1 MHVNKLHF
9 MKQNI
14 LLISIAMCGLLSSC
28 NMGKDKSNDGIATGT
43 DSSMM
48 NNTPSAPT
56 PLATKTDSG
65 VTKNSVSKNNSDSGV
80 TNRTDN
86 VTTVNMPAA
95 DVDTTRSKM
104 VVKPNLAKK
113 GKKGSVKININTPS
127 SKKEVNADKDG
138 YYTNAEVLPSFP
150 GGQRA
155 LENFFEK
162 NIQYPAEASENGVE
176 GLVNIVFLVDETG
189 KVSSPK
195 VVSSNIGYGIE
206 KEAMRVFSKMPTWT
220 AGKIKG
226 KNVKTKYTLPINFR
240 LD

>member
-1 MHVNKLHF
+1 
-9 MKQNI
+9 MKHNI
-14 LLISIAMCGLLSSC
+14 LLITIAMCGLLSSC
-28 NMGKDKSNDGIATGT
+28 NMGKDKSNDAIVTGT

-65 VTKNSVSKNNSDSGV
+65 ITKNSGAKNNSDSVGV
-80 TNRTDN
+80 NKTDN
-86 VTTVNMPAA
+86 GTTVNMPAA
-95 DVDTTRSKM
+95 DVDTTRSKI

-113 GKKGSVKININTPS
+113 GKKGSVKINTNTPS
-127 SKKEVNADKDG
+127 STNKEVNADKDG
-138 YYTNAEVLPSFP
+138 YYTNVEVLPAFP

-226 KNVKTKYTLPINFR
+226 KNVKTKYTLPVNFR

>member
-1 MHVNKLHF
+1 

-14 LLISIAMCGLLSSC
+14 LLIIAMCGLLSSC
-28 NMGKDKSNDGIATGT
+28 NMGKDKSNEVIETGT

-48 NNTPSAPT
+48 SNTPSSPAPLT
-56 PLATKTDSG
+56 TKIDSSVKNNTDS
-65 VTKNSVSKNNSDSGV
+65 VSNRTNNSA
-80 TNRTDN
+80 N
-86 VTTVNMPAA
+86 VNMPAA

-104 VVKPNLAKK
+104 VAKPNLAKK
-113 GKKGSVKININTPS
+113 GKKGSVKININTAS

-138 YYTNAEVLPSFP
+138 YYANAEILPSFP

-162 NIQYPAEASENGVE
+162 NIQYPAEASDNGVE
-176 GLVNIVFLVDETG
+176 GIVNIVFLVDEKG
-189 KVSSPK
+189 KVTSPK

-206 KEAMRVFSKMPTWT
+206 KEAMRVFNKMPTWT

-226 KNVKTKYTLPINFR
+226 KNVKTKYTLPVNFK

>member
-1 MHVNKLHF
+1 

-14 LLISIAMCGLLSSC
+14 LLIIAMCGLLSSC
-28 NMGKDKSNDGIATGT
+28 NMGKDKSNEVIETGT

-48 NNTPSAPT
+48 SNTPSSPAPLT
-56 PLATKTDSG
+56 TKIDSSVKNSTDS
-65 VTKNSVSKNNSDSGV
+65 VSNRTNNSA
-80 TNRTDN
+80 N
-86 VTTVNMPAA
+86 VNMPAA

-104 VVKPNLAKK
+104 VAKPNLAKK
-113 GKKGSVKININTPS
+113 GKKGSVKININTAS

-138 YYTNAEVLPSFP
+138 YYANAEILPSFP

-162 NIQYPAEASENGVE
+162 NIQYPAEASDNGVE
-176 GLVNIVFLVDETG
+176 GIVNIVFLVDEKG
-189 KVSSPK
+189 KVTSPK

-206 KEAMRVFSKMPTWT
+206 KEAMRVFNKMPTWT

-226 KNVKTKYTLPINFR
+226 KNVKTKYTLPVNFR

>member
-1 MHVNKLHF
+1 

-14 LLISIAMCGLLSSC
+14 LLIIAMCGLLSSC
-28 NMGKDKSNDGIATGT
+28 NMGKDKSNEVIETGT

-48 NNTPSAPT
+48 SNTPSSPAPLT
-56 PLATKTDSG
+56 TKIDSSVKNSTDS
-65 VTKNSVSKNNSDSGV
+65 VSNRTNNSA
-80 TNRTDN
+80 N
-86 VTTVNMPAA
+86 VNMPAA

-104 VVKPNLAKK
+104 VAKPNLAKK
-113 GKKGSVKININTPS
+113 GKKGSVKININTAS

-138 YYTNAEVLPSFP
+138 YYANAEILPSFP

-162 NIQYPAEASENGVE
+162 NIQYPAEASDNGVE
-176 GLVNIVFLVDETG
+176 GIVNIVFLVDEKG
-189 KVSSPK
+189 KVTSPK

-206 KEAMRVFSKMPTWT
+206 KEAMRVFNKMPTWT

-226 KNVKTKYTLPINFR
+226 KNVKTKYTLPVNFK

>member
-1 MHVNKLHF
+1 

-14 LLISIAMCGLLSSC
+14 LLIIAMCGLLSSC
-28 NMGKDKSNDGIATGT
+28 NMGKDKSNEVIETGT

-48 NNTPSAPT
+48 SNTPSSPAPLT
-56 PLATKTDSG
+56 TKIDSSVKNNTDS
-65 VTKNSVSKNNSDSGV
+65 VSNRTNNSA
-80 TNRTDN
+80 N
-86 VTTVNMPAA
+86 VNMPAA

-104 VVKPNLAKK
+104 VAKPNLAKK
-113 GKKGSVKININTPS
+113 GKKGSVKININTAS

-138 YYTNAEVLPSFP
+138 YYANAEILPSFP

-162 NIQYPAEASENGVE
+162 NIQYPAEASDNGVE
-176 GLVNIVFLVDETG
+176 GIVNIVFLVDEKG
-189 KVSSPK
+189 KVTSPK
-195 VVSSNIGYGIE
+195 VVSSIIGYGIE
-206 KEAMRVFSKMPTWT
+206 KEAMRVFNKMPTWT

-226 KNVKTKYTLPINFR
+226 KNVKTKYTLPVNFK

>member
-1 MHVNKLHF
+1 

-14 LLISIAMCGLLSSC
+14 FLITVAMYGLLSSC
-28 NMGKDKSNDGIATGT
+28 NMGKNKSNDVITPGT

-48 NNTPSAPT
+48 SNTPSSPAPLT
-56 PLATKTDSG
+56 TKIDSSG
-65 VTKNSVSKNNSDSGV
+65 MSKADSNINNNSGTAVD
-80 TNRTDN
+80 
-86 VTTVNMPAA
+86 MPPA

-104 VVKPNLAKK
+104 VAKPNLAKK
-113 GKKGSVKININTPS
+113 GKKGSIKININTPS
-127 SKKEVNADKDG
+127 SKKEMNADKDG
-138 YYTNAEVLPSFP
+138 YYTNTEILPSFP

-162 NIQYPAEASENGVE
+162 NIQYPSEASDNGVE
-176 GLVNIVFLVDETG
+176 GIVNIVFLVDKNG

-226 KNVKTKYTLPINFR
+226 KNVKTKYTLPVNFR